1 MIGSGKIAIKRG
13 EIFLANLES
22 TRESEQGGIRP
33 VLIIQNDTS
42 NKHSP
47 VTIIAAITS
56 KVFEKEYPTN
66 IFISKDDSRLD
77 KDSTIMLNQIR
88 TIDNSRL
95 IKKTGLVDNFTMNK
109 VDRAIK
115 VSLALD

>member
-1 MIGSGKIAIKRG
+1 MGMEMKKG
-13 EIFLANLES
+13 EIFLANLKPVKG
-22 TRESEQGGIRP
+22 SEQGGIRP
-33 VLIIQNDTS
+33 VLIIQNDIS

-56 KVFEKEYPTN
+56 KIFEKEFPTN
-66 IFISKDDSRLD
+66 VFISKKDSKLD
-77 KDSTIMLNQIR
+77 KDSNILLNQIR

-95 IKKTGLVDNFTMNK
+95 IKRIGSLDNFTMNK
-109 VDRAIK
+109 VDRALK

>member
-1 MIGSGKIAIKRG
+1 MIIKRG
-13 EIFLANLES
+13 DIFLANLEP
-22 TRESEQGGIRP
+22 TKGCEQGGVRP
-33 VLIIQNDTS
+33 VLIIQNDIS

-56 KVFEKEYPTN
+56 KVFEKEYSTN
-66 IFISKDDSRLD
+66 IFISKGESSLD

-88 TIDNSRL
+88 TIDNVRL
-95 IKKTGLVDNFTMNK
+95 MKKIGLLDNFTMNK